1 MTAANGPS
9 PAPPASLLMA
19 IPIRDEGE
27 RFERFLGD
35 LADCPEAPVT
45 RFVVVDDASAP
56 EMSAI
61 QARAI
66 EAFRNRMRE
75 AGRPH
80 RIELL
85 VAPVNGGKG
94 LAIRR
99 GWALGGA
106 AAWLGFVDGD
116 GAVPAREVWR
126 LARSLSPDAPFDA
139 LLSSRGPTQ
148 GCTVT
153 RRPLRAL
160 QGAVFA
166 RVVNALLHLD
176 VSDPQCGLKFFRADR
191 LLPLIPVLR
200 EPRWSLDP
208 ELLLLLRR
216 AGCGFRE
223 EPIDWAEHAASKVV
237 FGVDAIRMLWQ
248 VIRLRRRIGAAWRVR
263 GGGAPPAKGSSE
275 NG

>member
-1 MTAANGPS
+1 MTAANGPP
-9 PAPPASLLMA
+9 PAPSADLLMV

-27 RFERFLGD
+27 HFERFLRD
-35 LADCPEAPVT
+35 LADCPPAPVT
-45 RFVVVDDASAP
+45 RFVVVDDGSTP

-85 VAPVNGGKG
+85 VARVNGGKG

-99 GWALGGA
+99 GWGDA
-106 AAWLGFVDGD
+106 AAARWLGFVDGD

-126 LARSLSPDAPFDA
+126 LASSLDPAAPFDA
-139 LLSSRGPTQ
+139 LLSSRVRTPGRS
-148 GCTVT
+148 VT
-153 RRPLRAL
+153 RKPLRAL

-166 RVVNALLHLD
+166 RVANALLHLD
-176 VSDPQCGLKFFRADR
+176 VGDPQCGLKFFRADR
-191 LLPLIPVLR
+191 LLPLLPVLR
-200 EPRWSLDP
+200 ESRWSLDP

-216 AGCGFRE
+216 AGCDFRE

-237 FGVDAIRMLWQ
+237 FGVDAISMLWRL
-248 VIRLRRRIGAAWRVR
+248 IRLRRRIGTA
-263 GGGAPPAKGSSE
+263 
-275 NG
+275 